1 MNAVSI
7 VRVVL
12 WLCPHL
18 ETKAEQQLSVVLG
31 ITFCIGFVSSD
42 CSKMNQGRN
51 SVWYI
56 ILHILGV
63 CVAYTEHSNSYCKM
77 HTLSSKP
84 KEELLSASLCKIQGW
99 LHLFKKQ
106 TRTPTRSLWSSKNIA
121 GDVVLSAK
129 VTLPEQSALFFWPQN
144 LTMLQFPE
152 GLCVRR
158 SELFSDHQPELFSRP
173 VHSCLCPCLSVFNR
187 FTGYF

>member
-42 CSKMNQGRN
+42 CSKMSQGGN
-51 SVWYI
+51 SIWYI

-63 CVAYTEHSNSYCKM
+63 CVAHTEHSNSYCKM

-84 KEELLSASLCKIQGW
+84 KEELLSASALQDSR
-99 LHLFKKQ
+99 LA
-106 TRTPTRSLWSSKNIA
+106 TSLQKTNSYPHQKS
-121 GDVVLSAK
+121 VVK
-129 VTLPEQSALFFWPQN
+129 
-144 LTMLQFPE
+144 
-152 GLCVRR
+152 
-158 SELFSDHQPELFSRP
+158 
-173 VHSCLCPCLSVFNR
+173 
-187 FTGYF
+187 